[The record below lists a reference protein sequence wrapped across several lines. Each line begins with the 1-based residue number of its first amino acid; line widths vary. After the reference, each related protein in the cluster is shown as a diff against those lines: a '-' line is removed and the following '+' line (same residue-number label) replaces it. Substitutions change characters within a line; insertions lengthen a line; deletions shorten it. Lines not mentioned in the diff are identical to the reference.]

1 MVNVVLALVIFSVG
15 SAIGIPSY
23 FTWSRRWP
31 GMIAGFDA
39 ARCSDFDVLT
49 RRVGAAGVALGIVY
63 LFAGALVWLV
73 PETLVAVSVAIA
85 ICSVTD
91 LGVTMSACS
100 RFTRR

>member
-23 FTWSRRWP
+23 SPWSRRWP
-31 GMIAGFDA
+31 GMTAGFDA